1 MPESPLT
8 KGKYFQ
14 LGTYTGSF
22 SDAFVLEK
30 DQFVECMETYGGGL
44 PRITDLSFTLHLG
57 ILQLQSEDAAAISHS
72 QFGTQASRYSRSGT
86 SLHSGHGTIYHSGY
100 GTSFHSGYGIKAYS
114 GFRTVTNSD
123 SGQVPIP
130 DSGPVSI
137 PDSGNSHFGLRTSF
151 QSGLRISFH
160 SGLSNNWL
168 FRTRDMFPFRFSPR
182 REESTGPSDAFPVG
196 SSQDSFSVY
205 TPESA
210 SSIKRMS
217 SAPAT
222 FEQALA
228 EHNDITNSGVKTHS
242 FFFRPAAAVDSPSQS
257 PQSRFPPS
265 SHKESIVPSVDFDPA
280 GSPPDSCSV
289 CYTTELHEEII
300 VPSVDFSPVGSSPNS
315 CSVCYTTELHEKI
328 PIPSVDICPVGSPY
342 THSSYLLRL
351 VPFGLGYSRGC
362 VKNIRAPALCI
373 LPLMRYVLL

>member
-86 SLHSGHGTIYHSGY
+86 SLHSGHGTYHSGY

-130 DSGPVSI
+130 DSATIGC
-137 PDSGNSHFGLRTSF
+137 
-151 QSGLRISFH
+151 SGLGTCFH
-160 SGLSNNWL
+160 
-168 FRTRDMFPFRFSPR
+168 FASPHAVR
-182 REESTGPSDAFPVG
+182 KAPDFQMHFLLATPKTPS
-196 SSQDSFSVY
+196 
-205 TPESA
+205 
-210 SSIKRMS
+210 R
-217 SAPAT
+217 
-222 FEQALA
+222 
-228 EHNDITNSGVKTHS
+228 
-242 FFFRPAAAVDSPSQS
+242 
-257 PQSRFPPS
+257 
-265 SHKESIVPSVDFDPA
+265 
-280 GSPPDSCSV
+280 
-289 CYTTELHEEII
+289 
-300 VPSVDFSPVGSSPNS
+300 
-315 CSVCYTTELHEKI
+315 
-328 PIPSVDICPVGSPY
+328 
-342 THSSYLLRL
+342 
-351 VPFGLGYSRGC
+351 
-362 VKNIRAPALCI
+362 
-373 LPLMRYVLL
+373 